1 MLTLLTLKSTLKKTW
16 TWLRHNWYVP
26 AVVIYTL
33 VLWFLFKNKAGALK
47 VLEIRSKSYESQI
60 KTIEEAHK
68 KEIEARDQILKNY
81 DIGAFELAIWSD
93 EPGNDPF
100 ERKFGS
106 NGFEIRS
113 IKNKLRT
120 RKFRVALNNRQA
132 PFSLTLPGPPSIR
145 GATTSYKTEE

>member
-26 AVVIYTL
+26 AVIIYTL

-81 DIGAFELAIWSD
+81 DNVLTQLEKDYEEKNMKLDTKKKKEIKKIVKEYNDRPDDLAKILA
-93 EPGNDPF
+93 
-100 ERKFGS
+100 ERYGIDYV
-106 NGFEIRS
+106 E
-113 IKNKLRT
+113 
-120 RKFRVALNNRQA
+120 
-132 PFSLTLPGPPSIR
+132 
-145 GATTSYKTEE
+145 

>member
-26 AVVIYTL
+26 AVIIYTL

-81 DIGAFELAIWSD
+81 DNVLTQLEKDYEEKNMKLDTKKKKEIKKIVKEFNDRPDDLAKILA
-93 EPGNDPF
+93 
-100 ERKFGS
+100 ERYG
-106 NGFEIRS
+106 IDY
-113 IKNKLRT
+113 
-120 RKFRVALNNRQA
+120 V
-132 PFSLTLPGPPSIR
+132 
-145 GATTSYKTEE
+145 

>member
-1 MLTLLTLKSTLKKTW
+1 METWKVMLTLLTLKSTLKKTW

-47 VLEIRSKSYESQI
+47 VLEIRSKSYENQI

-81 DIGAFELAIWSD
+81 DNVLTQLEKDYEEKNMKLDIKKKKEIKKIVKEFNDRPDDLAKILA
-93 EPGNDPF
+93 
-100 ERKFGS
+100 ERYGIDYV
-106 NGFEIRS
+106 E
-113 IKNKLRT
+113 
-120 RKFRVALNNRQA
+120 
-132 PFSLTLPGPPSIR
+132 
-145 GATTSYKTEE
+145 

>member
-16 TWLRHNWYVP
+16 TWLKHNWYVP

-81 DIGAFELAIWSD
+81 DNVLTQLEKDYEEKNMKLDTKKKKEIKKIVKEFNDRPDDLAKILA
-93 EPGNDPF
+93 
-100 ERKFGS
+100 ERYGIDYV
-106 NGFEIRS
+106 E
-113 IKNKLRT
+113 
-120 RKFRVALNNRQA
+120 
-132 PFSLTLPGPPSIR
+132 
-145 GATTSYKTEE
+145 

>member
-1 MLTLLTLKSTLKKTW
+1 VEAWKVMLTLLTLKSTLKKTW

-26 AVVIYTL
+26 AVIVYTL

-81 DIGAFELAIWSD
+81 DNVLTQLEKDYEEKNMKLDTKKKKEIKKIVKEFNDRPDDLAKILA
-93 EPGNDPF
+93 
-100 ERKFGS
+100 ERYGIDYV
-106 NGFEIRS
+106 E
-113 IKNKLRT
+113 
-120 RKFRVALNNRQA
+120 
-132 PFSLTLPGPPSIR
+132 
-145 GATTSYKTEE
+145 

>member
-1 MLTLLTLKSTLKKTW
+1 MEAWKVMLTLLATKSALKKTW

-26 AVVIYTL
+26 AVIVYTL

-81 DIGAFELAIWSD
+81 DNVLTQLEKDYEEKNMKLDTKKKKEIKKIVKEFNDRPDDLAKILA
-93 EPGNDPF
+93 
-100 ERKFGS
+100 ERYGIDYV
-106 NGFEIRS
+106 E
-113 IKNKLRT
+113 
-120 RKFRVALNNRQA
+120 
-132 PFSLTLPGPPSIR
+132 
-145 GATTSYKTEE
+145 

>member
-26 AVVIYTL
+26 AVIVYTL

-47 VLEIRSKSYESQI
+47 VLEIRSKSYENQI

-81 DIGAFELAIWSD
+81 DNVLTQLEKDYEEKNMKLDTKKKKEIKKIVKQFNDRPDDLAKILA
-93 EPGNDPF
+93 
-100 ERKFGS
+100 ERYGI
-106 NGFEIRS
+106 NYVE
-113 IKNKLRT
+113 
-120 RKFRVALNNRQA
+120 
-132 PFSLTLPGPPSIR
+132 
-145 GATTSYKTEE
+145 

>member
-26 AVVIYTL
+26 AVIIYTL

-81 DIGAFELAIWSD
+81 DNVLTQLEKDYEEKNMKLDTKKKKEIKKIVKEFNDRPDDMAKILA
-93 EPGNDPF
+93 
-100 ERKFGS
+100 ERYGI
-106 NGFEIRS
+106 NYVE
-113 IKNKLRT
+113 
-120 RKFRVALNNRQA
+120 
-132 PFSLTLPGPPSIR
+132 
-145 GATTSYKTEE
+145 

>member
-47 VLEIRSKSYESQI
+47 VLQIRSKSYESQI

-81 DIGAFELAIWSD
+81 DNVLTQLEKDYEEKNMKLDTKKKKEIKKIVKEFNDRPDDLAKILA
-93 EPGNDPF
+93 
-100 ERKFGS
+100 ERYGIDYV
-106 NGFEIRS
+106 E
-113 IKNKLRT
+113 
-120 RKFRVALNNRQA
+120 
-132 PFSLTLPGPPSIR
+132 
-145 GATTSYKTEE
+145 

>member
-81 DIGAFELAIWSD
+81 DNVLTQLEKEYEEKNMKLDIKKKKEIKKIVKEFNDRPDDMAKILA
-93 EPGNDPF
+93 
-100 ERKFGS
+100 ERYGIDYV
-106 NGFEIRS
+106 E
-113 IKNKLRT
+113 
-120 RKFRVALNNRQA
+120 
-132 PFSLTLPGPPSIR
+132 
-145 GATTSYKTEE
+145 

>member
-81 DIGAFELAIWSD
+81 DSVLTQLEKDYEEKNMKLDTKKKKEIKKIVKEFNDRPDDLAKILA
-93 EPGNDPF
+93 
-100 ERKFGS
+100 ERYGIDYV
-106 NGFEIRS
+106 E
-113 IKNKLRT
+113 
-120 RKFRVALNNRQA
+120 
-132 PFSLTLPGPPSIR
+132 
-145 GATTSYKTEE
+145 

>member
-16 TWLRHNWYVP
+16 TWLRHSWYVP

-81 DIGAFELAIWSD
+81 DNVLTQLEKDYEEKNMKLDTKKKKEIKKIVKEFNDRPDDLAKILA
-93 EPGNDPF
+93 
-100 ERKFGS
+100 ERYGIDYV
-106 NGFEIRS
+106 E
-113 IKNKLRT
+113 
-120 RKFRVALNNRQA
+120 
-132 PFSLTLPGPPSIR
+132 
-145 GATTSYKTEE
+145 

>member
-1 MLTLLTLKSTLKKTW
+1 MLTLLAIKSALKKTW

-26 AVVIYTL
+26 AVIIYTL

-81 DIGAFELAIWSD
+81 DNVLTQLEKDYEEKNMKLDTKKKKEIKKIVKEFNDRPDDLAKILA
-93 EPGNDPF
+93 
-100 ERKFGS
+100 ERYGIDYV
-106 NGFEIRS
+106 E
-113 IKNKLRT
+113 
-120 RKFRVALNNRQA
+120 
-132 PFSLTLPGPPSIR
+132 
-145 GATTSYKTEE
+145 

>member
-26 AVVIYTL
+26 AVIIYTL

-81 DIGAFELAIWSD
+81 DNVLTQLEKEYEEKNMKLDTKKKKEIKKIVKEFNDRPDDLAKILA
-93 EPGNDPF
+93 
-100 ERKFGS
+100 ERYGI
-106 NGFEIRS
+106 NYVE
-113 IKNKLRT
+113 
-120 RKFRVALNNRQA
+120 
-132 PFSLTLPGPPSIR
+132 
-145 GATTSYKTEE
+145 

>member
-1 MLTLLTLKSTLKKTW
+1 MEAWKVMLTLLTLKSTLKKTW

-81 DIGAFELAIWSD
+81 DNVLTQLEKEYEEKNMKLDTKKKKEIKKIVKEFNDRPDDLAKILA
-93 EPGNDPF
+93 
-100 ERKFGS
+100 ERYGIDYV
-106 NGFEIRS
+106 E
-113 IKNKLRT
+113 
-120 RKFRVALNNRQA
+120 
-132 PFSLTLPGPPSIR
+132 
-145 GATTSYKTEE
+145 

>member
-1 MLTLLTLKSTLKKTW
+1 MEAWKVMLTLLTLKSTLKKTW

-68 KEIEARDQILKNY
+68 KEIEVRDQILKNY
-81 DIGAFELAIWSD
+81 DNVLTQLEKEYEEKNMKLDTKKKKEIKKIVKEFNDRPDDLAKILA
-93 EPGNDPF
+93 
-100 ERKFGS
+100 ERYGIDYV
-106 NGFEIRS
+106 E
-113 IKNKLRT
+113 
-120 RKFRVALNNRQA
+120 
-132 PFSLTLPGPPSIR
+132 
-145 GATTSYKTEE
+145 

>member
-26 AVVIYTL
+26 AVVVYTL

-47 VLEIRSKSYESQI
+47 VLEIRSKSYENQI

-81 DIGAFELAIWSD
+81 DNVLIQLEKDYEEKNMKLDTKKKKEIKKIVKEFNDRPDDLAKILA
-93 EPGNDPF
+93 
-100 ERKFGS
+100 ERYGIDYV
-106 NGFEIRS
+106 E
-113 IKNKLRT
+113 
-120 RKFRVALNNRQA
+120 
-132 PFSLTLPGPPSIR
+132 
-145 GATTSYKTEE
+145 

>member
-26 AVVIYTL
+26 AVIVYTL

-81 DIGAFELAIWSD
+81 DNVLTQLEKDYEEKNMKLDTKKKKEIKKIVKQFNDRPDDLAKILA
-93 EPGNDPF
+93 
-100 ERKFGS
+100 ERYGI
-106 NGFEIRS
+106 NYVE
-113 IKNKLRT
+113 
-120 RKFRVALNNRQA
+120 
-132 PFSLTLPGPPSIR
+132 
-145 GATTSYKTEE
+145 

>member
-81 DIGAFELAIWSD
+81 DNVLTQLEKDYKEKNMKLDTKKKKEIKKIVKEFNDRPDDLAKILA
-93 EPGNDPF
+93 
-100 ERKFGS
+100 ERYGIDYV
-106 NGFEIRS
+106 E
-113 IKNKLRT
+113 
-120 RKFRVALNNRQA
+120 
-132 PFSLTLPGPPSIR
+132 
-145 GATTSYKTEE
+145 

>member
-16 TWLRHNWYVP
+16 TWLRHNWNVP

-81 DIGAFELAIWSD
+81 DNVLTQLEKDYEEKNMKLDTKKKKEIKKIVKEFNDRPDDLAKILA
-93 EPGNDPF
+93 
-100 ERKFGS
+100 ERYGIDYV
-106 NGFEIRS
+106 E
-113 IKNKLRT
+113 
-120 RKFRVALNNRQA
+120 
-132 PFSLTLPGPPSIR
+132 
-145 GATTSYKTEE
+145 

>member
-81 DIGAFELAIWSD
+81 DNVLTQLEKDYKEKNMKLDTKKKKEIKKIVKEFNDRPDDLAKILA
-93 EPGNDPF
+93 
-100 ERKFGS
+100 ERYGIDYL
-106 NGFEIRS
+106 E
-113 IKNKLRT
+113 
-120 RKFRVALNNRQA
+120 
-132 PFSLTLPGPPSIR
+132 
-145 GATTSYKTEE
+145 

>member
-26 AVVIYTL
+26 AVIIYTL

-81 DIGAFELAIWSD
+81 DNVLTQLEKDYEEKNMKLDTKKKKEIKKIVKEFNDRPDDLAKILA
-93 EPGNDPF
+93 
-100 ERKFGS
+100 ERYGIDYV
-106 NGFEIRS
+106 E
-113 IKNKLRT
+113 
-120 RKFRVALNNRQA
+120 
-132 PFSLTLPGPPSIR
+132 
-145 GATTSYKTEE
+145 